1 MSQLIKS
8 VSIEN
13 MVNQREAV
21 VERIQQ
27 ALELLGEAEKI
38 ANAAHIGFPRLVID
52 NGYSLR
58 GRAAVTGP
66 YANRSEAEACMIRT
80 VDAEAWKYLMNES
93 GLRTF
98 MDAAAREKWDKQ
110 IAEGDI
116 PELTTGNVKATF
128 GQLYNARGDMFERGV
143 LECFR
148 RLSWDYRTNQPF
160 KFGKRIIV
168 SYLFTNGT
176 PNHRVTDELDDLMR
190 VFHVLDGK
198 PEADHRQGMYS
209 LIWTAWRERRESEVE
224 NDYLSVKWFKKG
236 TGHVIFK
243 RLDLVDQMNRILAKH
258 YPGALADASK

>member
-13 MVNQREAV
+13 IVNQRAAV
-21 VERIQQ
+21 VDRIRR
-27 ALELLGEAEKI
+27 AMELLGEAEKI
-38 ANAAHIGFPRLVID
+38 ASAAHIGFPRLVID
-52 NGYSLR
+52 EGYSLR

-66 YANRSEAEACMIRT
+66 YANRTEAESCMIRT
-80 VDAEAWKYLMNES
+80 IDAKAWNYLMSES

-98 MDAAAREKWDKQ
+98 MDASAREKWGKQ

-116 PELTTGNVKATF
+116 PELTTENVTATF

-143 LECFR
+143 LQCFR

-160 KFGKRIIV
+160 SFGKRIIV
-168 SYLFTNGT
+168 SYLFAYGT

-198 PEADHRQGMYS
+198 AEADHRNGMHS
-209 LIWTAWRERRESEVE
+209 LIWPALKDRKTEAE
-224 NDYLSVKWFKKG
+224 NDYLKVRWFKKG
-236 TGHVIFK
+236 TGHVTFK
-243 RLDLVDQMNRILAKH
+243 RLDLIDKMNRILAKH